1 MEVLRGRTPGRRKE
15 EAEESYGA
23 GRPADAQKEAGRPR
37 PPGAVIAVCGLVG
50 LFALLIIV
58 GNLAGDDRSGGALVF
73 GIVFALLAIGL
84 WRRVPL
90 AWGSAVVVLTF
101 FLIIGVA
108 RAFDEEPGPSDVIL
122 WLMIAVPLG
131 LLLLPSAR
139 AWRPLKREEDLAPQM
154 AGLPPV
160 SGWHRPRYGGHLAF
174 AFMAGFGLL
183 MAGVGFGVLI
193 GSQGRERMGGLIAG
207 TFGFAVL
214 AASPMFMTWRRP
226 GRVTVAPAE
235 LDGRVVNGL
244 RFPYSPMKTKVV
256 IVVGI
261 LFGLVGAGLLLLPD
275 ALADPGDSDVFLRVI
290 GLVALLSGF
299 GGAWLV
305 LRRGAG
311 EGWYVT
317 LTAEGV
323 AAAVQGNRTFAPWH
337 AIEKVRAFDLTIY
350 TRGLPHHEPFV
361 GLIVGDRDSLEV
373 GAIGR
378 RLLGINRAFG
388 ADLSY
393 PVRSLDVEPALL
405 YYAMDY
411 YHRRPGDRHEL
422 AEGRALRRLEERRLL

>member
-1 MEVLRGRTPGRRKE
+1 M
-15 EAEESYGA
+15 EESYGA
-23 GRPADAQKEAGRPR
+23 GRPADAQEETGRPR
-37 PPGAVIAVCGLVG
+37 PPAPIIAVCGLLG

-101 FLIIGVA
+101 FLVIGVA

-122 WLMIAVPLG
+122 WVMIAVPLG

-139 AWRPLKREEDLAPQM
+139 AWRPAKREEDFAPQV
-154 AGLPPV
+154 AGLPAV
-160 SGWHRPRYGGHLAF
+160 AGWHRPRYGGRLAF

-183 MAGVGFGVLI
+183 MAAVGVGVLI
-193 GSQGRERMGGLIAG
+193 GSQESERMGGLIAG
-207 TFGFAVL
+207 TFGLAVL
-214 AASPMFMTWRRP
+214 AASPMFMTWRRT
-226 GRVTVAPAE
+226 GRVTMAAVE
-235 LDGRVVNGL
+235 VGGRVRNGL
-244 RFPYSPMKTKVV
+244 RFPYSPMKTKVAL
-256 IVVGI
+256 VVGV
-261 LFGLVGAGLLLLPD
+261 LFGLVGAGILLLPD
-275 ALADPGDSDVFLRVI
+275 ALADPGDSDAFMRVI
-290 GLVALLSGF
+290 GLVAAVFGF
-299 GGAWLV
+299 GGAWLI

-311 EGWYVT
+311 DGWHVT
-317 LTAEGV
+317 LAEEGV
-323 AAAVQGNRTFAPWH
+323 VAAVQGNRTFAPWN
-337 AIEKVRAFDLTIY
+337 AIDIVNAFDLTIY
-350 TRGLPHHEPFV
+350 TRGVPHYEPFV

-411 YHRRPGDRHEL
+411 YHRHPGDRHEL
-422 AEGRALRRLEERRLL
+422 ADDRALHRVEERRLL